1 MKKIISFLLLLAIL
15 VTLPSTALALDLES
29 DSLSEKLYISS
40 YDCPTQYASFAEETV
55 RLFLESS
62 EFSELS
68 PCYLGNAFTF
78 SNSGSNVYY
87 FPIYYS
93 NRIICLLRVYSNE
106 QGEISGVLSKGF
118 ASELNEIAP
127 FTSITD
133 PLNIYF
139 NDMDVIFETASIRR
153 SVFSYLTPQC
163 VNEAITNDGMDL
175 TRTTIECS
183 ADTAAL
189 ILPSTAQLQSSN
201 STHYLDIFGSSGSP
215 AETQGDGNYWC
226 AAYAAAAIMRYKG
239 MNGLYARDI
248 MEYFYGSSVQQ
259 TDALTDNQ
267 IYTYATVQGFYTTI
281 TNSTLSYVDLCNE
294 INYDRPVYIV
304 MHRQVGTE
312 HAYHAVVL
320 CGYDDTSGM
329 LRIWNP
335 WYQYYETI
343 YSLSNY
349 VPAENRNR
357 TYTYTKTIYNW
368 A

>member
-55 RLFLESS
+55 HLFLESS

-139 NDMDVIFETASIRR
+139 ND
-153 SVFSYLTPQC
+153 
-163 VNEAITNDGMDL
+163 
-175 TRTTIECS
+175 
-183 ADTAAL
+183 
-189 ILPSTAQLQSSN
+189 
-201 STHYLDIFGSSGSP
+201 
-215 AETQGDGNYWC
+215 
-226 AAYAAAAIMRYKG
+226 
-239 MNGLYARDI
+239 
-248 MEYFYGSSVQQ
+248 
-259 TDALTDNQ
+259 
-267 IYTYATVQGFYTTI
+267 
-281 TNSTLSYVDLCNE
+281 
-294 INYDRPVYIV
+294 RPVYIV

>member
-55 RLFLESS
+55 HLFLESS

-153 SVFSYLTPQC
+153 SVFSFPTLEVLVTSMM
-163 VNEAITNDGMDL
+163 NTIRIIGTDG
-175 TRTTIECS
+175 
-183 ADTAAL
+183 
-189 ILPSTAQLQSSN
+189 
-201 STHYLDIFGSSGSP
+201 IF
-215 AETQGDGNYWC
+215 
-226 AAYAAAAIMRYKG
+226 M
-239 MNGLYARDI
+239 
-248 MEYFYGSSVQQ
+248 
-259 TDALTDNQ
+259 
-267 IYTYATVQGFYTTI
+267 
-281 TNSTLSYVDLCNE
+281 
-294 INYDRPVYIV
+294 
-304 MHRQVGTE
+304 
-312 HAYHAVVL
+312 
-320 CGYDDTSGM
+320 
-329 LRIWNP
+329 
-335 WYQYYETI
+335 
-343 YSLSNY
+343 
-349 VPAENRNR
+349 
-357 TYTYTKTIYNW
+357 
-368 A
+368 